1 MKLPL
6 PTLAYNKLAEQR
18 RNGLIEQADAEN
30 HKRGRDVEI
39 GQGRLILTSPDG
51 TRFEI
56 EVDNAGTITATSL

>member
-18 RNGLIEQADAEN
+18 RNGLIEQADAQN

-39 GQGRLILTSPDG
+39 GEGRLILTSPDG
-51 TRFEI
+51 TRFKI